1 MAKSTYFSIKNRL
14 NNPIDKDLEIKQIIT
29 SIYNNHKH
37 RYGYRRIYQELKN
50 KGYNISESKVRKLM
64 RILELK
70 GYCPKAKYKSFKGDI
85 GQTCKNLLLEKEIDE
100 INHKTTYTR
109 NFKTTGLNQKWTT
122 DVSEFRIP
130 AGKVYLSPILDMN
143 NGEIIS
149 YNISTSPNF
158 KQTMDMLNSALN
170 KFNDLTGLI
179 LHSDQGWQYR
189 MEEFQQVLE
198 SKGILQ
204 SMSRKGNCYDNSP
217 MENFFG
223 IIKKEMFYG
232 HEYEFKSIEH
242 LINEIHK
249 YIDYYNNIR
258 IKSNL
263 KGLSPSQYRQQFLYV
278 I

>member
-14 NNPIDKDLEIKQIIT
+14 SNPINKDKENKQMIIET
-29 SIYNNHKH
+29 YNNHKN
-37 RYGYRRIYQELKN
+37 RYGYRRVYQELKN
-50 KGYNISESKVRKLM
+50 KGYNISESKVRRLM
-64 RILELK
+64 KILGLK
-70 GYCPKAKYKSFKGDI
+70 GYCPKVKYKSFKGEI
-85 GQTCKNLLLEKEIDE
+85 GLTCKNLLLEKEIDK
-100 INHKTTYTR
+100 INHKTKYTR

-130 AGKVYLSPILDMN
+130 DGKIYLSPILDIN

-158 KQTMDMLNSALN
+158 KQTMDMLNKALN
-170 KFNDLTGLI
+170 KFDDLSGLI
-179 LHSDQGWQYR
+179 FHSDQGWQYR
-189 MEEFQQVLE
+189 MEEFQQKLKE
-198 SKGILQ
+198 NGILQ

-217 MENFFG
+217 MENFFA

-232 HEYEFKSIEH
+232 HEYEFKSVEH
-242 LINEIHK
+242 LVNEIHN
-249 YIDYYNNIR
+249 YINYYNNIR

-263 KGLSPSQYRQQFLYV
+263 NGLSPSQYRQHSLCV